1 MVCKLINTEYFFME
15 IRRQH
20 YQAKNIIKYV
30 VYQIDFS
37 YTDVSLYCI
46 VLLMVHNY
54 AYMNMNNWIY

>member
-1 MVCKLINTEYFFME
+1 MLYERINTEYIFME
-15 IRRQH
+15 IRRQR

-37 YTDVSLYCI
+37 CTDASLYCI

-54 AYMNMNNWIY
+54 AYMNMNN